1 MEPMIRWSDAS
12 CATSDARLLHL
23 FFSDD
28 AGEIEEAKELCR
40 SCPLRLPCLR
50 GAVERGEP
58 EGVWGGHLFD
68 QGRAVAMKR
77 PKGRPP
83 KELLLRQ
90 LEVERELLELG
101 IA

>member
-1 MEPMIRWSDAS
+1 METTIRWTDAR

-23 FFSDD
+23 FFSD
-28 AGEIEEAKELCR
+28 APAEIEEAKELCR

-50 GAVERGEP
+50 GAVDRSEP

-68 QGRAVAMKR
+68 QGRAIAQKR

-83 KELLLRQ
+83 KELLRRQ
-90 LEVERELLELG
+90 AEVEQELVELG

>member
-1 MEPMIRWSDAS
+1 METTIRWSDAR
-12 CATSDARLLHL
+12 CASTDSRLLHL

-28 AGEIEEAKELCR
+28 AREIEEAKQLCR

-50 GAVERGEP
+50 GAVERSEP

-83 KELLLRQ
+83 KELLRRQ
-90 LEVERELLELG
+90 LEVERELVELG